1 MTLELN
7 DDFDFGFSLVDETE
21 LEAVQEAQQV
31 VASTSKV
38 ATVTAE
44 KIDKLYNMVM
54 PLLNNLA
61 KNPEKEYI
69 YWPNRVEKIEAFR
82 DKLRAVY
89 QSQEDNMVEML
100 VWVAVG
106 VVVGWVVPMPAPVK
120 AVVDKVMSLVKK

>member
-82 DKLRAVY
+82 DKLRDVY
-89 QSQEDNMVEML
+89 QS
-100 VWVAVG
+100 
-106 VVVGWVVPMPAPVK
+106 
-120 AVVDKVMSLVKK
+120 

>member
-89 QSQEDNMVEML
+89 QS
-100 VWVAVG
+100 
-106 VVVGWVVPMPAPVK
+106 
-120 AVVDKVMSLVKK
+120 